1 MANNTVLLDHSGD
14 FSHDTIDSLLKK
26 VKKDLKEHNVEN
38 VVTKKVYYIL
48 VEMIEN
54 IQKHSKF
61 EKKVAD
67 PKWANRVKLELIEIN
82 DEKGFVI
89 GTSNII
95 KNKDMV
101 VLKTKLDEYNNQ
113 NLKNQKKLHKTII
126 DESTDIS
133 DRGGAGLGLLD
144 ITIRSQSKLHYNFTP
159 IDKDYSYYDL
169 QVKFMTKL
177 DTKKGFFDKLKSK
190 LKH

>member
-1 MANNTVLLDHSGD
+1 MANNTVLLNHSGD
-14 FSHDTIDSLLKK
+14 FSHDTIDLLLKQ

-38 VVTKKVYYIL
+38 IVTKKVYYIL

-54 IQKHSKF
+54 IQKHGGL

-67 PKWANRVKLELIEIN
+67 SKWVNKVHLELIVIDE
-82 DEKGFVI
+82 EKGFII

-101 VLKTKLDEYNNQ
+101 MLKKKLDEYNDY
-113 NLKNQKKLHKTII
+113 NLKNLKKMHKSII
-126 DESTDIS
+126 DESTEIS
-133 DRGGAGLGLLD
+133 EKGGAGLGLLD
-144 ITIRSQSKLHYNFTP
+144 ITIRSQSKLHYTFTP

-177 DTKKGFFDKLKSK
+177 QSKKGFFDKLKSK